1 MNNTPVISALNSVL
15 SRSLVAIN
23 QYFLHARM
31 VKNWGIEELNDKFY
45 HQSIL
50 EMKLSDKLIERVF
63 LLNGLPNL
71 QDLGKL
77 YIGEDVAEILE
88 CDLKLE
94 KQKTQV
100 IKDAIA
106 ICEREQD
113 YVSRELLVGLK
124 DESEEYIDW
133 LESNMELMERIGIE
147 RYIQSH
153 LD

>member
-15 SRSLVAIN
+15 SQSLVAIN

-106 ICEREQD
+106 IFEREQD

>member
-1 MNNTPVISALNSVL
+1 MSNTPVISALNSVL
-15 SRSLVAIN
+15 SQSLVAIN

>member
-15 SRSLVAIN
+15 SQSLVTIN

-100 IKDAIA
+100 IKDAIV

-124 DESEEYIDW
+124 DESEDHIDW

>member
-15 SRSLVAIN
+15 SQSLVAIN

>member
-15 SRSLVAIN
+15 SQSLVAIN

-133 LESNMELMERIGIE
+133 LESNMELIERIGIE

>member
-15 SRSLVAIN
+15 SQSLVAIN

-133 LESNMELMERIGIE
+133 LESNMELIERIGVE

>member
-1 MNNTPVISALNSVL
+1 MSNTPVISALNSVL
-15 SRSLVAIN
+15 SQSLVAIN

-133 LESNMELMERIGIE
+133 IESNMELMERIGIE

>member
-1 MNNTPVISALNSVL
+1 M
-15 SRSLVAIN
+15 
-23 QYFLHARM
+23 
-31 VKNWGIEELNDKFY
+31 KNK
-45 HQSIL
+45 
-50 EMKLSDKLIERVF
+50 
-63 LLNGLPNL
+63 
-71 QDLGKL
+71 
-77 YIGEDVAEILE
+77 
-88 CDLKLE
+88 
-94 KQKTQV
+94 KTQV

-124 DESEEYIDW
+124 DESEDHIDW

>member
-15 SRSLVAIN
+15 SQSLVAIN

-50 EMKLSDKLIERVF
+50 KMKLSDKLIERVF

>member
-15 SRSLVAIN
+15 SQSLVAIN

-50 EMKLSDKLIERVF
+50 EMKLTDKLIERVF

-133 LESNMELMERIGIE
+133 IESNMELIERIGIE

>member
-15 SRSLVAIN
+15 SQSLVAIN

-50 EMKLSDKLIERVF
+50 EMKLTDKLIERVF

-106 ICEREQD
+106 IFEREQD

>member
-15 SRSLVAIN
+15 SQSLVAIN

-124 DESEEYIDW
+124 DESEDHIDW
-133 LESNMELMERIGIE
+133 LESNMELMEHIGIE

>member
-15 SRSLVAIN
+15 SQSLVAIN

-106 ICEREQD
+106 IFEREQD

-147 RYIQSH
+147 RYIQLH

>member
-1 MNNTPVISALNSVL
+1 MSNTPVISALNSVL
-15 SRSLVAIN
+15 SQSLVAIN

-133 LESNMELMERIGIE
+133 LESNMELIERIGIE

>member
-15 SRSLVAIN
+15 SQSLVAIN

-133 LESNMELMERIGIE
+133 LESNIELMERIGIE

>member
-15 SRSLVAIN
+15 SQSLVAIN

-147 RYIQSH
+147 RYIQLH

>member
-15 SRSLVAIN
+15 SQSLVAIN

-50 EMKLSDKLIERVF
+50 EMKLTDKLIERVF

>member
-1 MNNTPVISALNSVL
+1 MSNTPVISALNSVL
-15 SRSLVAIN
+15 SQSLVAIN

-147 RYIQSH
+147 RYIQNRI
-153 LD
+153 